1 MREEIS
7 TPDSSGLAH
16 RRDQLEQT
24 LLAIQLGVGRLS
36 PRERV
41 GLFNYALSRALD
53 DLNRS
58 QQR

>member
-1 MREEIS
+1 MRRSQRLILL
-7 TPDSSGLAH
+7 DSPH